1 VRPAGNGFT
10 IKQSKTT
17 FLGIVV
23 SKIGRYM
30 TRKHKWT
37 NSWATN
43 TKDRKDYDYE
53 DQLNAPVQYA
63 RTETLAVELIN
74 RRTEEGTP
82 LFRENSITLA
92 DGSVQLMGFS
102 ANVGIFVHQYDD
114 ESGETFGK

>member
-1 VRPAGNGFT
+1 
-10 IKQSKTT
+10 
-17 FLGIVV
+17 
-23 SKIGRYM
+23 M
-30 TRKHKWT
+30 TSKHKWT

-63 RTETLAVELIN
+63 RIITLALELLN

-82 LFRENSITLA
+82 LFRENSITLP
-92 DGSVQLMGFS
+92 DGSVQLMGIS
-102 ANVGIFVHQYDD
+102 ANVGIFVLQD

>member
-1 VRPAGNGFT
+1 
-10 IKQSKTT
+10 
-17 FLGIVV
+17 
-23 SKIGRYM
+23 M

-43 TKDRKDYDYE
+43 AKGRKDYDYE
-53 DQLNAPVQYA
+53 DQLNAPVKYA
-63 RTETLAVELIN
+63 RISTLALELIN

-92 DGSVQLMGFS
+92 DGSVQLMGIS
-102 ANVGIFVHQYDD
+102 ANVGIFVLED

>member
-1 VRPAGNGFT
+1 
-10 IKQSKTT
+10 
-17 FLGIVV
+17 
-23 SKIGRYM
+23 M
-30 TRKHKWT
+30 TRKHKWA

-82 LFRENSITLA
+82 LFRENSITLP
-92 DGSVQLMGFS
+92 DGRVQLMGIT
-102 ANVGIFVHQYDD
+102 ANVGIFVHQDEIHQD
-114 ESGETFGK
+114 ESGEAFGK